1 MSGAALF
8 PIFLKLD
15 GRKCLVVGGT
25 HECEQKVQG
34 LLSSGA
40 VVEVVA
46 EQVTGGIEELHRR
59 EALTWRSRAFR
70 ETDLEG
76 VALVVA
82 QDPSQAVNGEVFR
95 IASER
100 GVLCNVVDQ
109 PALCDFYYPAVVRR
123 GDLQIAI
130 STNGLSPALASS
142 IRAELEQRFGPS
154 YEAWVKRLGRVRQR
168 ILRRVPK
175 TPERTVLLQRFA
187 TRSRFEQFERRRARN
202 VRGEG

>member
-1 MSGAALF
+1 MSGTALF
-8 PIFLKLD
+8 PLFLKLD

-25 HECEQKVQG
+25 YECEQKAKG
-34 LLSSGA
+34 LLNSGA

-46 EQVTGGIEELHRR
+46 QQVTRGIEELHLQ
-59 EALTWRSRAFR
+59 AAITWRHRAFR
-70 ETDLEG
+70 ESDLDG
-76 VALVVA
+76 AVLVVA
-82 QDPSQAVNGEVFR
+82 QDPSEDVNREVFR

-154 YEAWVKRLGRVRQR
+154 YEDWVKRLGRVRQR
-168 ILRRVPK
+168 ILRRVAK
-175 TPERTVLLQRFA
+175 TPERTALLQKFA
-187 TRSRFEQFERRRARN
+187 TRSRFEAFERRRARK
-202 VRGEG
+202 VRGES

>member
-1 MSGAALF
+1 MSETALF
-8 PIFLKLD
+8 PLFLKLD

-25 HECEQKVQG
+25 HECEQKAKW
-34 LLSSGA
+34 LLNSGA

-46 EQVTGGIEELHRR
+46 EQVTDGIEELHRR
-59 EALTWRSRAFR
+59 GAITWSNRAFR
-70 ETDLEG
+70 ESDLDR
-76 VALVVA
+76 VVLVVA
-82 QDPSQAVNGEVFR
+82 QDPSQAVNREVFR
-95 IASER
+95 IASEC

-168 ILRRVPK
+168 ILRRIPK

-187 TRSRFEQFERRRARN
+187 TRSRFEQFERRRARK